1 MSIEIPSGDGK
12 SNHCQRDDFHSEAPA
27 IAIIT
32 FKREG
37 VYHEISNPIIIMK
50 YPILGKLG

>member
-1 MSIEIPSGDGK
+1 MSIEIPSGNGK
-12 SNHCQRDDFHSEAPA
+12 SNHCQCDGFHSEAPA